1 MYVYIYVYIYVCKH
15 IHTVAVFSWNEHYRG
30 SKTTNC
36 ILSNT
41 NYDYRGR
48 LIKTFLQFLAKYYIM
63 ASEHFYHGAWFLNQ
77 EILIVASHIQLHIY
91 DFSNMVNLLGSSP
104 GTALHL
110 WCGAAINTMKGSRSE
125 GISLAVILSGSIA
138 RYAVLPHTHIYI
150 YIPMKPKLICVET
163 GSEVNRREWQ
173 NNSPHNKT

>member
-1 MYVYIYVYIYVCKH
+1 MPLPTHIYILYILGVARYMYSYRTVTVQASRFGAWDLTTNTSIVDFFFFFMLYRNRIEPWPPNRGTYRTVTSVYRATSNIYILYIYIY

-91 DFSNMVNLLGSSP
+91 DFSKIG
-104 GTALHL
+104 
-110 WCGAAINTMKGSRSE
+110 K
-125 GISLAVILSGSIA
+125 LA
-138 RYAVLPHTHIYI
+138 R
-150 YIPMKPKLICVET
+150 
-163 GSEVNRREWQ
+163 
-173 NNSPHNKT
+173 